1 MATKNH
7 KTIGPINTEK
17 KGDQTFWMRYVVDG
31 LKDLPLYMVRSFTM
45 APIKIPL
52 SVDNV
57 FNVFLEKELDVGAPI
72 IIISQAKY
80 KEHFQQPNIKRV
92 IYTP

>member
-1 MATKNH
+1 MATKKH
-7 KTIGPINTEK
+7 KTIGPINTEE

-57 FNVFLEKELDVGAPI
+57 FLEKELDVGAAI

-92 IYTP
+92 ICTL